1 MPPRLDP
8 TELVLLVIVVVS
20 ALIAIKVL
28 LDLSSRHHRS
38 RYTRAVRFDLIIGVL
53 LGASLPWV
61 EPIGLAAAAMTAILF
76 LGLSIL
82 MLLESKMISIWRI
95 RMVRRERIK
104 EWFLHFSVT
113 TGVVGIVTT
122 LLSIVVPPFLQ
133 LSLGFLVPLA
143 FDSLSVLSALLEF
156 TLPSTPYSVIFA
168 LVFQQMQRKN
178 RESANTEIRIE
189 DIEEIAH
196 QTAHSRFE
204 VLDAIQSL
212 VEQGLA
218 KRNDEGFAL
227 CDDGVRLLR
236 LNWEETSARV
246 SIQLH
251 HVESE
256 IKSLEKNLAL
266 DPRRYN
272 DMINQFSESI
282 SDVRDDCGLL
292 VEPERIARIRQ
303 TLGDLRRKAYRPG

>member
-1 MPPRLDP
+1 MI
-8 TELVLLVIVVVS
+8 VIVS

-38 RYTRAVRFDLIIGVL
+38 RYTRTVRLDLIIGVL
-53 LGASLPWV
+53 LGASLPWA
-61 EPIGLAAAAMTAILF
+61 EAIGLAAAAMTAILF

-113 TGVVGIVTT
+113 TGVVGIVST
-122 LLSIVVPPFLQ
+122 LLSILVPPFLK
-133 LSLGFLVPLA
+133 LTLGFLVPLA
-143 FDSLSVLSALLEF
+143 YDSLSVLSALLEF

-168 LVFQQMQRKN
+168 LVFQQMQRRN
-178 RESANTEIRIE
+178 PESPGTEIRLE

-204 VLDAIQSL
+204 VLDAVQSL

-218 KRNDEGFAL
+218 KRSDGGFAL
-227 CDDGVRLLR
+227 CDDGLRLLR
-236 LNWEETSARV
+236 LDWEETSARIN
-246 SIQLH
+246 IQLR

-256 IKSLEKNLAL
+256 MESLEKDLPL
-266 DPRRYN
+266 EPRKHI
-272 DMINQFSESI
+272 DMIDRFSESI
-282 SDVRDDCGLL
+282 SDIRDDCGLL
-292 VEPERIARIRQ
+292 VEPDRIARIRQ
-303 TLGDLRRKAYRPG
+303 TLGDLRSKTYRSG